1 MQTMKNEGPSGEN
14 SMLRQVLMWAD
25 TLAGFGYTVIPPSEE
40 KLMEL
45 AEKEG
50 ANWAMLTARSPLA
63 AKRIEC
69 CITTMELAE
78 KVGVARQTITN
89 WESGRSYPSLYNQRL
104 LADAL
109 GIQPREL
116 RQMLPIGEGA
126 KRYGHKKKAD
136 PRGAGGVQ
144 KAD

>member
-1 MQTMKNEGPSGEN
+1 MQTMKNEGNFVEN

-25 TLAGFGYTVIPPSEE
+25 NLAAFGYTVIPPSDE
-40 KLMEL
+40 KLMEF

-50 ANWAMLTARSPLA
+50 ANWAILTARSPLA
-63 AKRIEC
+63 AKRIER

-89 WESGRSYPSLYNQRL
+89 WESGRSYPSLFNQRL

-109 GIQPREL
+109 GIHPREL

-126 KRYGHKKKAD
+126 KRYVHQKKDD